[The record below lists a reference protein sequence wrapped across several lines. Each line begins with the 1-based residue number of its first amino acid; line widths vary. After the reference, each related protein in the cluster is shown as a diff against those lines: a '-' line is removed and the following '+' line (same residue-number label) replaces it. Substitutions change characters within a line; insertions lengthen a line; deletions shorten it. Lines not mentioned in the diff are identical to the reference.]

1 MKIVLIGTL
10 IAILLSTSYTPTSF
24 SQQAV
29 PDWVKQ
35 TAGWYSDGLV
45 SEKEFLD
52 TIRYLVENK
61 IILLDDKILD
71 DPTLK
76 TSEVSVT
83 KPKIRQCEVLFQ
95 SYKNIGVTQF
105 KIKYSHINYLDI
117 CLKLY
122 QDPIWNNDGADRY
135 DKLAEKLASFNVK
148 SEPKKASEPYTSILS
163 KTNIGT
169 EKYLVKFNIC
179 AGDKIIDKA
188 KVLVKSQIE
197 AIQVGSN
204 KDVPENSCRNYE
216 TQIFAKNPDNIFVEI
231 LEQVLQE

>member
-1 MKIVLIGTL
+1 MKIILIGVL
-10 IAILLSTSYTPTSF
+10 VAMLLSTSYAPNSF
-24 SQQAV
+24 SQKAV

-52 TIRYLVENK
+52 AIRFLVENK
-61 IILLDDKILD
+61 IILLEDKILD

-76 TSEVSVT
+76 TNEVSVT

-105 KIKYSHINYLDI
+105 KTKYSHITYLDS

-122 QDPIWNNDGADRY
+122 SDPIWKYEGLDRY
-135 DKLAEKLASFNVK
+135 DKLSEKLTSFNVK
-148 SEPKKASEPYTSILS
+148 SEPKKPSDPYTSILS
-163 KTNIGT
+163 KTKIGD

-204 KDVPENSCRNYE
+204 KDVPANSCRNYE

-231 LEQVLQE
+231 LEQVLG